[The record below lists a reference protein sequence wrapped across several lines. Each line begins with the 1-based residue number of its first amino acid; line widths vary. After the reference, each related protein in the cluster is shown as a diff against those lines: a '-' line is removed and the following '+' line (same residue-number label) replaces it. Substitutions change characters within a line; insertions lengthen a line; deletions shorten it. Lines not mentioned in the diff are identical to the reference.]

1 MEWEKNCAS
10 FEGTQLVTIIAY
22 YINQKWPAFG
32 GLGIAVEENY
42 YEEFIRMGSEYTF
55 LINDLFFIAP
65 GTSLT

>member
-1 MEWEKNCAS
+1 M
-10 FEGTQLVTIIAY
+10 VTIIAY
-22 YINQKWPAFG
+22 SINQKWPAFG